1 MTHALSSTTSPAERR
16 RAATRQ
22 RVAAVAAELVASH
35 GLAGATVDRIADAAD
50 ISRATFFRY
59 FNSKEDA
66 VAEGVNV
73 EWLNRIT
80 SALAIQPPELS
91 ATEAVAGAFHHLALG
106 FAEIEDQVR
115 ELGTLTRSSETLEA
129 WNLHIYARYEVAI
142 AELVAPRMAGLTDQ
156 DPRPRLLGA
165 LAMAAVR
172 IALDDWLVHGG
183 SLPDRVSQGLA
194 ALAIS
199 ESGGPS
205 RPGSKSSRPPT
216 ATPSRGY

>member
-1 MTHALSSTTSPAERR
+1 MTHVLSSTTSPAERR

-22 RVAAVAAELVASH
+22 RIAAVAAQLVASH

-73 EWLNRIT
+73 HWLNRIT
-80 SALAIQPPELS
+80 NALASQPPQLS
-91 ATEAVAGAFHHLALG
+91 ATEAVVGAFHHLALG

-115 ELGTLTRSSETLEA
+115 ELATLTRSSETLDA
-129 WNLHIYARYEVAI
+129 WTLRIYVRYEAAI
-142 AELVAPRMAGLTDQ
+142 AELITPRLSHLAPQ
-156 DPRPRLLGA
+156 DPRPRLIGA

-172 IALDDWLVHGG
+172 IALDDWLRDGG
-183 SLPDRVSQGLA
+183 ALPDRVRHGLA
-194 ALAIS
+194 AITIA
-199 ESGGPS
+199 
-205 RPGSKSSRPPT
+205 
-216 ATPSRGY
+216 